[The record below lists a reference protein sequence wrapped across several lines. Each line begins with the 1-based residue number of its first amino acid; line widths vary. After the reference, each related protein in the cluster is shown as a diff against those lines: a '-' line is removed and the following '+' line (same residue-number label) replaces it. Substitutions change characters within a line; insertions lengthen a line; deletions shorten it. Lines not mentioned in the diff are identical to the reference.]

1 MLTDKKDAI
10 HVKYF
15 LSGMI
20 FGVLAVE
27 SNYVANLKME
37 NTRENFLHKKS
48 KLSKYPKLYKQYYS
62 SNMH

>member
-27 SNYVANLKME
+27 SNYVANLKNGE
-37 NTRENFLHKKS
+37 HKRKFLAQEIKIK
-48 KLSKYPKLYKQYYS
+48 
-62 SNMH
+62 